1 MPRFLLFLAS
11 LGFGSTAFAVVVGQ
25 SFSDVQA
32 ELGKPINQLEASGR
46 TIARWKDL
54 EVTFVDGRVTSFL
67 VRDLA
72 GEAASEARR
81 KQDAEAARKR
91 AAAIETENRRLEE
104 ERLAQEERE
113 RPERER
119 QQQAQKIAAL
129 EAQIEAERKILQ
141 ALTEKMETQRSDE
154 RSARITSLRKELST
168 LRLEIKGAR
177 AANETERVTRL
188 RGELLAKESELN
200 LLTGQGR

>member
-1 MPRFLLFLAS
+1 MPRFLLLLAL

-25 SFSDVQA
+25 SFSDVEA
-32 ELGKPINQLEASGR
+32 ELGKPLSQLNAPGR

-54 EVTFVDGRVTSFL
+54 EVTFVDGRVKSFL
-67 VRDLA
+67 LRDLA

-81 KQDAEAARKR
+81 KQEAEATRKR
-91 AAAIETENRRLEE
+91 ADAIDAENRRLEE

-119 QQQAQKIAAL
+119 QQQAQKIAVL
-129 EAQIEAERKILQ
+129 EAQIEAERKLLQ
-141 ALTEKMETQRSDE
+141 ALTEKMETQRSEE
-154 RSARITSLRKELST
+154 RTARMTTLRKELST
-168 LRLEIKGAR
+168 LRLEIQRAR
-177 AANETERVTRL
+177 ASNETERVTRL

-200 LLTGQGR
+200 LLAGQSR